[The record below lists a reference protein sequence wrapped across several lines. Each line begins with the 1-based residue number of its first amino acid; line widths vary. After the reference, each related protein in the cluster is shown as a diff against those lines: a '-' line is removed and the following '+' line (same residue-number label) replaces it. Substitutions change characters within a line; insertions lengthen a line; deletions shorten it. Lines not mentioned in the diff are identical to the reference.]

1 MEINHE
7 DLIGTYEQKRA
18 LVSQFNLMDDTF
30 FSVVMQD
37 KAACEY
43 LLSALMRKP
52 VTILQHKTQYSIRN
66 IESHSVVLDA
76 LVEDNEHHLYNVEVQ
91 KEDEGNHE
99 HRMRY
104 NQTAVDWTY
113 LEKGKNYNELPE
125 LYMIFISEFD
135 TFKLGRNNYSLSL
148 YIDGTNTKCDDG
160 IHRLYFNTKVSDDTD
175 LSKLLQYMANSS
187 ADNTEFGALSQAVKH
202 HKIANEGV
210 DSMCKAV
217 EEYASRRKE
226 EYILEGEIKG
236 EIKGKIKGK
245 IETIRNMLKENIP
258 LEVALKCA
266 ELDKD
271 TYDKYASD

>member
-1 MEINHE
+1 MVIRYE
-7 DLIGTYEQKRA
+7 DLMGTYEQKRA

-30 FSVVMQD
+30 FSVVMRN

-43 LLSALMRKP
+43 LLSALMHKT
-52 VTILQHKTQYSIRN
+52 VSVIEHKTQYSIRN

-76 LVEDNEHHLYNVEVQ
+76 LVEDSEHNLYNVEVQ

-99 HRMRY
+99 RRMRY

-113 LEKGKNYNELPE
+113 LEKSVNYSKLPE

-148 YIDGTNTKCDDG
+148 YIDGTDTKCDDG
-160 IHRLYFNTKVSDDTD
+160 IHRLYFNTAVDDGTD

-187 ADNTEFGALSQAVKH
+187 AENNGFGALSQAVKH
-202 HKIANEGV
+202 HKIINEGV

-217 EEYASRRKE
+217 EEYANSRR
-226 EYILEGEIKG
+226 LEGKLE
-236 EIKGKIKGK
+236 GK
-245 IETIRNMLKENIP
+245 IEGRLEGKLEDIKNMLKDGLP
-258 LEVALKCA
+258 LEKALKYTG
-266 ELDKD
+266 LDEA
-271 TYDKYASD
+271 TYKEHCQRMQ

>member
-1 MEINHE
+1 
-7 DLIGTYEQKRA
+7 
-18 LVSQFNLMDDTF
+18 MDDTF
-30 FSVVMQD
+30 FSVVMRD

-43 LLSALMRKP
+43 LLSALMGKS
-52 VTILQHKTQYSIRN
+52 VNVIKHKTQYSIRN

-76 LVEDNEHHLYNVEVQ
+76 LVEDNEHNLYNVEVQ

-99 HRMRY
+99 QRMRY
-104 NQTAVDWTY
+104 NQTAVEWTY
-113 LEKGKNYNELPE
+113 LEKGTKYNELPE

-160 IHRLYFNTKVSDDTD
+160 IHRLYFNTKVNDGTD
-175 LSKLLQYMANSS
+175 LSKLLQYMANSN

-202 HKIANEGV
+202 HKVANEGV

-271 TYDKYASD
+271 TYDKYTSDKELKQ